1 MTLIQYIFLFT
12 LVLNHT
18 SAFHIHGMKIV
29 RPSPMGSK
37 DTFLPSPNSLL
48 YSTEREYDAGT
59 SRKESVTPKT
69 FREAEVL
76 GLRLMQEGQIEEALK
91 GSS

>member
-1 MTLIQYIFLFT
+1 
-12 LVLNHT
+12 
-18 SAFHIHGMKIV
+18 MKIV

-37 DTFLPSPNSLL
+37 DTFLPPTPNSAL
-48 YSTEREYDAGT
+48 YSTESEYDTGP